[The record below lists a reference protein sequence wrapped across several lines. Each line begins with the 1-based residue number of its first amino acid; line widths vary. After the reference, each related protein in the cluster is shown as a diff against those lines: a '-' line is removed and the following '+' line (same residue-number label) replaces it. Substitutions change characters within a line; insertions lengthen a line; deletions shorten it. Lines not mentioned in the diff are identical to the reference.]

1 MSVKEK
7 KIYHQNLTVLIEKD
21 EDGFF
26 VASVP
31 ALKSCYTQAKTL
43 EELYPRIKEVVELCL
58 EVEEP
63 NPMKFVAVQ
72 QLEIL
77 EMV

>member
-7 KIYHQNLTVLIEKD
+7 KYHQNLTVLIEKD

-72 QLEIL
+72 QLEI
-77 EMV
+77 